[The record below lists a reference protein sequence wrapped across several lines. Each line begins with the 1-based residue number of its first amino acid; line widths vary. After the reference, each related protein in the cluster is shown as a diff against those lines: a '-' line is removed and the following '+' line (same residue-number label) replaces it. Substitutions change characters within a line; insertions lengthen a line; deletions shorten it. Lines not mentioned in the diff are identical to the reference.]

1 MNFSAMRRY
10 CLLFLAAALL
20 AQAPKLPEP
29 YQSIVDLAHSAPPE
43 FASDALLRVVESG
56 KISDRSSRLDLTEQA
71 FQLAGSAKFPVRMR
85 GVPGSTTDTRSGN
98 LSQAYDLKLDALSL
112 ESRAV
117 RDLLPLDATKAREL
131 FQNIPR
137 STLPSLTCDDAL
149 VYDVSDFYQTLGA
162 VANSAFTQKERDKE
176 EHVNFFLDY
185 IGQATSPVQLAP
197 LARAIKSANVTPAQR
212 DILWNRFNG
221 LLEGVQADDRSF
233 SASLADLSQL
243 VTQEMQG
250 SFEKYRQKGTA
261 CKDDLGTSVL
271 INGDA
276 QPPKTGST
284 PKIERYWQSPEAQRL
299 LMDANNLRFGSDGK
313 PLSDADRSTRE
324 WQQQLTDFL
333 SELADW
339 TPTQEKSEADFYHQ
353 KCVVFAALIELIPPG
368 AQRDKT
374 LQAYVD
380 FISSSNLQQQ
390 SPVEWFMQAHS
401 MLERVRSTNTGE
413 PTKLLDAFQSSGN
426 AVLALYTMIEKTFGG
441 KLPSWVTL
449 SN

>member
-1 MNFSAMRRY
+1 MRRIS
-10 CLLFLAAALL
+10 LLLLTAALF
-20 AQAPKLPEP
+20 AQAPKLSEP

-56 KISDRSSRLDLTEQA
+56 KISDRSTRLHLTEQA
-71 FQLAGSAKFPVRMR
+71 FQLAASATFPVRMR

-98 LSQAYDLKLDALSL
+98 LSQTYDLKLDTLSL

-117 RDLLPLDATKAREL
+117 RDLLPLDAAKAREL

-137 STLPSLTCDDAL
+137 PPLTSLTCDDAL
-149 VYDVSDFYQTLGA
+149 VYDVSDYYQTLGA
-162 VANSAFTQKERDKE
+162 VTNAAFTQKERDKE
-176 EHVNFFLDY
+176 EHVNFLLDNL
-185 IGQATSPVQLAP
+185 GQATSPVQLAP
-197 LARAIKSANVTPAQR
+197 LARVIQAANVTPAQR

-233 SASLADLSQL
+233 SASLGDLSQL
-243 VTQEMQG
+243 VTPEMQG
-250 SFEKYRQKGTA
+250 SFEKYRQKSTA
-261 CKDDLGTSVL
+261 CKDDLGASVL

-276 QPPKTGST
+276 QPPKAGST
-284 PKIERYWQSPEAQRL
+284 PKIERYWQSTEAQRL
-299 LMDANNLRFGSDGK
+299 LMGANKLRFGSDGK

-324 WQQQLTDFL
+324 WQQLTDFL

-339 TPTQEKSEADFYHQ
+339 TPAQEKSEADFYHQ

-380 FISSSNLQQQ
+380 FISNSNLQQQ

-413 PTKLLDAFQSSGN
+413 PAKLLDAFQSSGN
-426 AVLALYTMIEKTFGG
+426 AVLALYTAIEKTFGG

>member
-1 MNFSAMRRY
+1 MRRY
-10 CLLFLAAALL
+10 FLLLLASALF

-29 YQSIVDLAHSAPPE
+29 YQSIVELAHSAPPE

-56 KISDRSSRLDLTEQA
+56 KVPDRNIRLDLAEQA

-85 GVPGSTTDTRSGN
+85 GVPGSTMDTRSGN

-117 RDLLPLDATKAREL
+117 RDLLSLDAAKAKEL

-137 STLPSLTCDDAL
+137 PALTPLTCDDPL

-162 VANSAFTQKERDKE
+162 VASAAFTPKERDKE
-176 EHVNFFLDY
+176 EHVNFMLDY
-185 IGQATSPVQLAP
+185 MGQATSPAQLAP
-197 LARAIKSANVTPAQR
+197 LTRMIKAANVTPAQR
-212 DILWNRFNG
+212 EILWNRFDG
-221 LLEGVQADDRSF
+221 LLEAVQADDRSF
-233 SASLADLSQL
+233 SASLGDLSQ
-243 VTQEMQG
+243 VVSPETQA
-250 SFEKYRQKGTA
+250 SFEKFRQKGTV
-261 CKDDLGTSVL
+261 CKDDLGGSALV
-271 INGDA
+271 NAGEPAKAD
-276 QPPKTGST
+276 ST

-299 LMDANNLRFGSDGK
+299 LLDANKLRFGSDGK
-313 PLSDADRSTRE
+313 PLSDAARSTRE

-353 KCVVFAALIELIPPG
+353 KSVVFEALIELIP
-368 AQRDKT
+368 ASETRDKT

-380 FISSSNLQQQ
+380 FISNSNLQQQ
-390 SPVEWFMQAHS
+390 SPVEWFMQPHAT
-401 MLERVRSTNTGE
+401 LERVRSTNGE
-413 PTKLLDAFQSSGN
+413 PAKLLDAFQNSGN
-426 AVLALYTMIEKTFGG
+426 AVLALYTAIEKTFGG
-441 KLPSWVTL
+441 NLPSWVTI

>member
-1 MNFSAMRRY
+1 MRRIF
-10 CLLFLAAALL
+10 LLLL
-20 AQAPKLPEP
+20 TATLFAQAPKLPEP
-29 YQSIVDLAHSAPPE
+29 YQSIVELAHSAPPE
-43 FASDALLRVVESG
+43 FASDALLRVMESG
-56 KISDRSSRLDLTEQA
+56 KIPDRNTRLDLAEQA
-71 FQLAGSAKFPVRMR
+71 FQLAGSSKFPVRMR

-112 ESRAV
+112 ESRVV
-117 RDLLPLDATKAREL
+117 RDLLPLDAAKAREL

-137 STLPSLTCDDAL
+137 PTLTSLTCDDAL

-162 VANSAFTQKERDKE
+162 VANAGFTQKERDKE
-176 EHVNFFLDY
+176 EHVNFLLDY
-185 IGQATSPVQLAP
+185 LGQATSPVQLAP
-197 LARAIKSANVTPAQR
+197 LARVIQSANVTPAQR

-233 SASLADLSQL
+233 SASQSDLSQL
-243 VTQEMQG
+243 VTPEMQG
-250 SFEKYRQKGTA
+250 SFEKYRQKNTA
-261 CKDDLGTSVL
+261 CKDDLGASVL

-276 QPPKTGST
+276 QPQKSGST
-284 PKIERYWQSPEAQRL
+284 PKIERYWQSTEAQRL
-299 LMDANNLRFGSDGK
+299 LMGANKLRFGSDGK

-339 TPTQEKSEADFYHQ
+339 TPAQEKSEADFYHQ

-380 FISSSNLQQQ
+380 FISNSNLQQQ

-413 PTKLLDAFQSSGN
+413 PAKLLDAFQSSGN
-426 AVLALYTMIEKTFGG
+426 TVLALYTAIEKIFGG

-449 SN
+449 TN